1 MLKLQHLSFKC
12 LLGAEKNI
20 LVLINSHNL
29 KNTTQN
35 YKGN

>member
-1 MLKLQHLSFKC
+1 MPKLQHLSFKRF
-12 LLGAEKNI
+12 LGAEKNI
-20 LVLINSHNL
+20 LILINNHTL